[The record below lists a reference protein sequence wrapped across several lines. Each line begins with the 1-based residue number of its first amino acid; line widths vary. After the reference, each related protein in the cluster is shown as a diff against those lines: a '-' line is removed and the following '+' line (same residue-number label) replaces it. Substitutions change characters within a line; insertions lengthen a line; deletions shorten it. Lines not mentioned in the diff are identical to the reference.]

1 MTDTDDTDKK
11 EIKVED
17 GNDDTSTIAQTTS
30 IQDQE
35 PAQLQQAQELI
46 STEIPQNATHSQ
58 NESDVVTS
66 ASLPTAVITTQRRMI
81 TTTGQ
86 IR

>member
-1 MTDTDDTDKK
+1 MTETDDTDKK
-11 EIKVED
+11 EIKTED
-17 GNDDTSTIAQTTS
+17 GSDDAGPGAQAANLS
-30 IQDQE
+30 E
-35 PAQLQQAQELI
+35 PEPVQLQAQDLI
-46 STEIPQNATHSQ
+46 TNHECAQNATQSP
-58 NESDVVTS
+58 NDSDVVPS

>member
-1 MTDTDDTDKK
+1 MTETDDTDKK
-11 EIKVED
+11 EIKTED
-17 GNDDTSTIAQTTS
+17 GSDDVAAGQAANLSES
-30 IQDQE
+30 E
-35 PAQLQQAQELI
+35 PIQLQAQDLI
-46 STEIPQNATHSQ
+46 TNQECLQNVTQSP
-58 NESDVVTS
+58 NGSDVMPS